1 MRETRTVTPSK
12 KKKGI
17 EKPPG
22 PGLAI
27 KQERGRRTYQALIAA
42 GFKLLEKREFESITI
57 IDVSRV
63 AGYSVG
69 AFYAR
74 FKSKDE
80 FFEAMIAHHIQERRA
95 QRIKLLESAPRD
107 SFVPQL
113 IEQLVDS
120 YWRRRQFWRAA
131 LMRCARDPTFWA
143 PIHRSAQEFVGLVTE
158 RIQKDAE
165 RALTEAEG
173 ENIRFAIHMVF
184 GMVNNRIVNRPRPSL
199 IGNSTFVAN
208 LTRAFS
214 LVSDYDRLMAR
225 GA

>member
-1 MRETRTVTPSK
+1 MTVTASK
-12 KKKGI
+12 KKKGL
-17 EKPPG
+17 ERPPG

-27 KQERGRRTYQALIAA
+27 KQERGRKTYQALIAA
-42 GFKLLEKREFESITI
+42 GFKLLERREFESITI
-57 IDVSRV
+57 VDVSRV

-80 FFEAMIAHHIQERRA
+80 FFEAMIAHHIEERRVA
-95 QRIKLLESAPRD
+95 RTKLLDSAPRD
-107 SFVPQL
+107 ELIPQL

-131 LMRCARDPTFWA
+131 LMRCVRDPTFWA
-143 PIHRSAQEFVGLVTE
+143 PIHRSAQEFVGLVIG
-158 RIQKDAE
+158 RIQADAG
-165 RALTEAEG
+165 RGLTEAES

-184 GMVNNRIVNRPRPSL
+184 GMVNNRIVNRPRPSW

-208 LTRAFS
+208 LTRAFR
-214 LVSDYDRLMAR
+214 LVADYDRLMDGSA
-225 GA
+225 

>member
-1 MRETRTVTPSK
+1 MTPSREK
-12 KKKGI
+12 KSL

-27 KQERGRRTYQALIAA
+27 KQERGRKTYQALIAA
-42 GFKLLEKREFESITI
+42 GFRLLERREFESITI

-80 FFEAMIAHHIQERRA
+80 FFEAMIAHHIQQRQA
-95 QRIKLLESAPRD
+95 ARIKLLESAPRD
-107 SFVPQL
+107 ELVPQL
-113 IEQLVDS
+113 IAQLVES

-143 PIHRSAQEFVGLVTE
+143 PIHRSAQEFVGLVIN
-158 RIQKDAE
+158 RLQADAG
-165 RALTEAEG
+165 RTLTEPEC

-208 LTRAFS
+208 LTRAFR
-214 LVSDYDRLMAR
+214 LVSDYDRLMV
-225 GA
+225 GAA

>member
-1 MRETRTVTPSK
+1 VTAK
-12 KKKGI
+12 KKTAP
-17 EKPPG
+17 ETPPG
-22 PGLAI
+22 PGIAI
-27 KQERGRRTYQALIAA
+27 KQERGRKTYQALIAA
-42 GFKLLEKREFESITI
+42 GFKLLERREFEAITI
-57 IDVSRV
+57 VDVSRV

-95 QRIKLLESAPRD
+95 SRIKLLESAPRD
-107 SFVPQL
+107 ELVPQL

-131 LMRCARDPTFWA
+131 LMRCARDPSFWA
-143 PIHRSAQEFVGLVTE
+143 PIHRSAQEFVGLVTG
-158 RIQKDAE
+158 RIQADAG
-165 RALTEAEG
+165 RSLTEPEC

-208 LTRAFS
+208 LTRAFR
-214 LVSDYDRLMAR
+214 LVSDYDRLMGGSA
-225 GA
+225 

>member
-1 MRETRTVTPSK
+1 VTPEK
-12 KKKGI
+12 KTAPP
-17 EKPPG
+17 KPPG
-22 PGLAI
+22 PGITI
-27 KQERGRRTYQALIAA
+27 KQERGRKTYQALIAA

-57 IDVSRV
+57 VDIARV

-80 FFEAMIAHHIQERRA
+80 FFEAMIAHHIEERSLSRRRLLA
-95 QRIKLLESAPRD
+95 EAPREKLLE
-107 SFVPQL
+107 QL

-120 YWRRRQFWRAA
+120 YWHRRQFWRAA
-131 LMRCARDPTFWA
+131 LMRVVRDPAFWA
-143 PIHRSAQEFVGLVTE
+143 PIHRTAQEFVDLVTA
-158 RIQKDAE
+158 RLQTDVG
-165 RALTEAEG
+165 RPLTEPEC

-208 LTRAFS
+208 LTRAFR
-214 LVSDYDRLMAR
+214 LVSDYDRLM
-225 GA
+225 GSGP